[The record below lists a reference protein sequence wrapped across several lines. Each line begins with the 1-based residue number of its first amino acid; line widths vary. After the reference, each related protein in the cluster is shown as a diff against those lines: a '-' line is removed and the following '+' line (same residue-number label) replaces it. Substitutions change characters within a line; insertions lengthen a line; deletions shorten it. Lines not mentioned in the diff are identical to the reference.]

1 MLVCSL
7 SAATTLPITPRE
19 AVTAP
24 TTTAAVP
31 VEPVTRVVPATA
43 EAAAVA
49 AEPSRT
55 LHLDRLP
62 PSSLRLTVLSRS
74 VYIRNRHRARL
85 RRARSSSLAD
95 VSGALADGSRF
106 SLRPNDRL
114 YQGRGALP
122 ISGSSIVFIW
132 ATSSEGILPSLRL
145 LRAYLFCEF
154 RPSLFRGKAQ
164 EFRWSR
170 ITSGHQRA
178 GDRTERGWPT
188 WRTGAWPGTG
198 SACWWSGWAAGGS
211 RPLAGTASSSM
222 PPSRP
227 TSDCST
233 PHRCTA
239 TSSGCRR
246 AGRRPRPGRHH
257 RQDLNPVPA
266 GERGPPGTR

>member
-43 EAAAVA
+43 EGAAVA

-95 VSGALADGSRF
+95 VSGALADGSADGSRF

-164 EFRWSR
+164 EFRWSL
-170 ITSGHQRA
+170 I
-178 GDRTERGWPT
+178 
-188 WRTGAWPGTG
+188 
-198 SACWWSGWAAGGS
+198 
-211 RPLAGTASSSM
+211 
-222 PPSRP
+222 
-227 TSDCST
+227 
-233 PHRCTA
+233 
-239 TSSGCRR
+239 
-246 AGRRPRPGRHH
+246 
-257 RQDLNPVPA
+257 
-266 GERGPPGTR
+266 